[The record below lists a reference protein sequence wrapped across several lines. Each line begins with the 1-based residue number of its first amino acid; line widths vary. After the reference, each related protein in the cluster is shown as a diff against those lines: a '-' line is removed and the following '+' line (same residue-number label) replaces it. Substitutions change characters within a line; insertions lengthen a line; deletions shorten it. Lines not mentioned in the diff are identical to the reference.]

1 MLMVLSYKRMN
12 ESQVTPDTKH
22 RLLDAARA
30 CVRDHGL
37 AGATS
42 RQITSMADANLAAI
56 TYHFG
61 SKDELVAQALFA
73 DLERRVRPALD
84 VFDGPGSPAE
94 LLARAVAQLSE
105 EFERSRADTVLYLD
119 TLLLA
124 TRDAR
129 YRIQALQ
136 LYRSLGTRLTALIND
151 LIVSGSLPAW
161 IDPTSAASLIL
172 AVANGIALQ
181 TVLDPD
187 GPDHT
192 AMGAQFASLLLSAGS
207 WAPAETAPA
216 APPGPQK

>member
-1 MLMVLSYKRMN
+1 MN
-12 ESQVTPDTKH
+12 ESQVTPDTRQ
-22 RLLDAARA
+22 RLLDAART

-42 RQITSMADANLAAI
+42 RQITSMAGANLAAI

-61 SKDELVAQALFA
+61 SKDELLAQALFA

-84 VFDGPGSPAE
+84 VFDRPGSPAE
-94 LLARAVAQLSE
+94 LLAAAVAELSE
-105 EFERSRADTVLYLD
+105 EFERSRPDTVLYLD

-129 YRIQALQ
+129 YRTQALQ
-136 LYRSLGTRLTALIND
+136 LYRALRTRLAELISELTA
-151 LIVSGSLPAW
+151 SGQLPAW

-181 TVLDPD
+181 SVLDPD
-187 GPDHT
+187 GPDHA
-192 AMGAQFASLLLSAGS
+192 AMAAQFAGLLLSAGS
-207 WAPAETAPA
+207 WAPAETAPP
-216 APPGPQK
+216 APPGQQK